1 MSSQVPQ
8 KYTLEEIAQLKKNV
22 MGEIEVQKK
31 AMMSTVHEIFAP
43 LAPPA
48 NKTDSIMRSF
58 NTGIAVFDG
67 LMIGIKIIR
76 NVRSLFKKPKKRR
89 FFF

>member
-1 MSSQVPQ
+1 MSSHVPQ
-8 KYTLEEIAQLKKNV
+8 KYTLEEIDQLKKNV
-22 MGEIEVQKK
+22 LAEIEIEKK
-31 AMMSTVHEIFAP
+31 AMMSTVHQIFAP

-48 NKTDSIMRSF
+48 SKTDSIMRSF

-67 LMIGIKIIR
+67 VMLGIKIIK
-76 NVRSLFKKPKKRR
+76 NVRSLFRKPKKRH